1 MSSHDK
7 VNAVELITGVYLI
20 LVFRY
25 VRILFT
31 HTGTSAKIYNF
42 VQYAC
47 RQFVPNLVLLLII
60 MQVMVCT
67 TTFGMGVDV
76 PDVEVVVRVGCP
88 SSLEELVQE
97 FGRAGRDGRPAKGN

>member
-47 RQFVPNLVLLLII
+47 R
-60 MQVMVCT
+60 
-67 TTFGMGVDV
+67 
-76 PDVEVVVRVGCP
+76 
-88 SSLEELVQE
+88 
-97 FGRAGRDGRPAKGN
+97 